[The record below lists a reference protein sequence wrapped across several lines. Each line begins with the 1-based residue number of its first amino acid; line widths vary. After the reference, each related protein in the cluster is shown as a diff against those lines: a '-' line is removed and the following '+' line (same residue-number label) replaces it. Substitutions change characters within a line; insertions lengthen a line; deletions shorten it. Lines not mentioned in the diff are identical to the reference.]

1 MSLRKE
7 CQEAFF
13 NIGRLSERIPS
24 DESKRLTMMI
34 RVVANY
40 INYLEEQNKRDNE
53 DIDGRC

>member
-1 MSLRKE
+1 MSLRTE
-7 CQEAFF
+7 CQEALF
-13 NIGRLSERIPS
+13 NIGKLAGRIPS
-24 DESKRLTMMI
+24 DEGKRLTMMI